1 MIEKERER
9 VQEQM
14 DKKALTTD
22 FRISKGKQ
30 NNVHIKSIL
39 TVHTHTPA
47 QANILGQGGKGI
59 IYKKTHT
66 NKSQTQRIKIRKANH
81 KICCKLKTNKN
92 CVLHV

>member
-1 MIEKERER
+1 MIEQERER

-39 TVHTHTPA
+39 TVHTHTSA
-47 QANILGQGGKGI
+47 GKYI
-59 IYKKTHT
+59 RTRRKRSYIQKNTDT
-66 NKSQTQRIKIRKANH
+66 NKS
-81 KICCKLKTNKN
+81 
-92 CVLHV
+92 